1 MSRVHGFR
9 TGVAALLL
17 ACACATSPPSR
28 AAGNPAPMP
37 PPPPRMEFTAL
48 LFLFPWASAVADML
62 DPIDVNTIDI
72 VFDTIED
79 PDAFDN
85 PPHG

>member
-1 MSRVHGFR
+1 MSRAISRRNGM
-9 TGVAALLL
+9 AALLL
-17 ACACATSPPSR
+17 ALACASSTSAH
-28 AAGNPAPMP
+28 AADSAP
-37 PPPPRMEFTAL
+37 PPLPRMEFTAL

-62 DPIDVNTIDI
+62 DPIDINTIDI

-85 PPHG
+85 PPRG